1 MLRIRDLGIYQSQLK
16 TGPNNAITDIEG
28 VSVGHSTVIEGEG
41 SWLGQSSKGQG
52 SNGPNSNGPYRTG
65 VTVILPHQDNLYEDK
80 VSAAVYTV
88 NGFGKYAGLEQI
100 RELGSIETPIA
111 LTSTLNMPKV
121 ADALITY
128 AIEQSP
134 HIGVGFKETGYQGY
148 ASVNPV
154 VGECADGFLSDAQSR
169 RVGEAEVREAL
180 KNASFDTVAEG
191 SVGAGTGMSCFEWKG
206 GIGTASRVLPTE
218 QGGFKVGV
226 LVNTNFGRPPELT
239 ISGVPVGQHIVPPN
253 YSGQNDFGSIMM
265 IVATDAPMDSRQLNR
280 LAKRA
285 SFGLARAG
293 STCHAGSGDVVIA
306 FSTTYRIPDR
316 PTSILMNRPTLA
328 NEHEVLSTMS
338 QAVIESIEESIY
350 NSMFMSQTV
359 VGRDGNTRY
368 GIPVDEVVAI
378 VKSYSKRI

>member
-1 MLRIRDLGIYQSQLK
+1 MPRIQDLGIYKSQMK
-16 TGPNNAITDIEG
+16 KGKNNAITDVEG
-28 VSVGHSTVIEGEG
+28 VSVGHSTVIKGEG
-41 SWLGQSSKGQG
+41 RWQG
-52 SNGPNSNGPYRTG
+52 NGPYRTG
-65 VTVILPHQDNLYEDK
+65 VTVILPHQSNLYEDK
-80 VSAAVYTV
+80 VSAAVYAV

-111 LTSTLNMPKV
+111 LTSTLNMPRV

-134 HIGVGFKETGYQGY
+134 HIGVGFKESGYQGY

-154 VGECADGFLSDAQSR
+154 VGECTDGFLSDAHSR
-169 RVGEAEVREAL
+169 CVGDKEVREAL
-180 KNASFDTVAEG
+180 ANTSFSSVPEG

-206 GIGTASRVLPTE
+206 GIGTASRILNEE

-226 LVNTNFGRPPELT
+226 LVNTNFGRPAELT
-239 ISGVPVGQHIVPPN
+239 ISGVPVGQYIVPPN
-253 YSGQNDFGSIMM
+253 YSGQSDYGSIMM
-265 IVATDAPMDSRQLNR
+265 VVATDAPMDSRQLSR

-285 SFGLARAG
+285 SFGLARTG

-316 PTSILMNRPTLA
+316 PKAILMNRSTLV
-328 NEHEVLSTMS
+328 NEHWVLSGMS
-338 QAVIESIEESIY
+338 QAVIEGIEESIY

-368 GIPVDEVVAI
+368 GIPIDKVMALID
-378 VKSYSKRI
+378 SYNS

>member
-1 MLRIRDLGIYQSQLK
+1 MPRIRDLGIYKSQLK
-16 TGPNNAITDIEG
+16 TGANNAITDVKG

-41 SWLGQSSKGQG
+41 NWQG
-52 SNGPNSNGPYRTG
+52 NGPYRTG
-65 VTVILPHQDNLYEDK
+65 VSVILPHQENLYEDK
-80 VSAAVYTV
+80 VSAAVHTI

-111 LTSTLNMPKV
+111 LTSTLNMPRV
-121 ADALITY
+121 ADALISY

-134 HIGVGFKETGYQGY
+134 HIAVGFKESGYQGY

-169 RVGEAEVREAL
+169 RVGEKEVRQAL
-180 KNASFDTVAEG
+180 ENASFGSVTEG

-206 GIGTASRVLPTE
+206 GIGTASRILNEE

-226 LVNTNFGRPPELT
+226 LVNTNFGRPPELS

-253 YSGQNDFGSIMM
+253 YSGQSDHGSIMM
-265 IVATDAPMDSRQLNR
+265 IIATDAPMDSRQLSR

-293 STCHAGSGDVVIA
+293 STCHAGSGDVIIS

-316 PTSILMNRPTLA
+316 PISILMNRPTLA
-328 NEHEVLSTMS
+328 NEHSVITAMS

-368 GIPVDEVVAI
+368 GIPTDEVVAL
-378 VKSYSKRI
+378 VNSYSRWG